1 MNPQTWWY
9 VARAAGLVAW
19 VLAGMSVVAGLLL
32 SGRLTQRPKP
42 AWHQDVHRFLGG
54 LAVVFFGVHLLGLV
68 LDPTVEFGPA
78 ALALPMASAWR
89 PGAVTWGV
97 VAGDA
102 LLAVE
107 LSSLVMRR
115 LPRRVWR
122 GIHLLAFAVWLAG
135 TAHALTAG
143 TDTTV
148 VRVVAVGGS
157 AVVFNL
163 AVLRVVGRRVPR
175 ARPAGRPAAATR
187 IASTRP

>member
-1 MNPQTWWY
+1 MSPQTWWY
-9 VARAAGLVAW
+9 AARAAGLVAW
-19 VLAGMSVVAGLLL
+19 GLAGLSVTAGLLL

-42 AWHQDVHRFLGG
+42 AWHQDLHRFLGG

-68 LDPTVEFGPA
+68 LDPTVDFGPA
-78 ALALPMASAWR
+78 ALALPMASPWR

-97 VAGDA
+97 AAAYA
-102 LLAVE
+102 LLVVE

-122 GIHLLAFAVWLAG
+122 GIHFLAFAVWIAG
-135 TAHALTAG
+135 TGHALTAG

-148 VRVVAVGGS
+148 VRLVAVGGS
-157 AVVFNL
+157 ALIFNL
-163 AVLRVVGRRVPR
+163 SALRVVGRRVPR
-175 ARPAGRPAAATR
+175 ARSAGRPATATR